1 MGYYVEDLKPGM
13 SESYG
18 HTVTERDIQ
27 MFGELSGDMNPAH
40 FDEAYAAT
48 TPFKTRIAHGM
59 LSASYISTIL
69 GMKMPGPGT
78 IFMSLTTK
86 FKAPVRIG
94 DEVTA
99 TCTVREV
106 IAEKRRVIFD
116 CVCKVKDLVV
126 IEGEAMVMAP
136 SRPKG

>member
-13 SESYG
+13 SESYS

-27 MFGELSGDMNPAH
+27 LFGELSGDMNPAH

-69 GMKMPGPGT
+69 GMQMPGPGT

-86 FKAPVRIG
+86 FKAPVKIG
-94 DEVTA
+94 DHVTA

-106 IAEKRRVIFD
+106 VLEKKRVVFD
-116 CVCKVKDLVV
+116 CVCKVKDLAV

-136 SRPKG
+136 SRPKA

>member
-1 MGYYVEDLKPGM
+1 MSYSVEDLKPGM
-13 SESYG
+13 SESFTK
-18 HTVTERDIQ
+18 TVTEADIQ
-27 MFGELSGDMNPAH
+27 AFGEVSGDMNPAH

-78 IFMSLTTK
+78 IFMSLTVR

-94 DEVTA
+94 ETVVT
-99 TCTVREV
+99 TCTVRETV
-106 IAEKRRVIFD
+106 PEKRRVVFD
-116 CVCKVKDLVV
+116 CVCRVGDTVV

-136 SRPKG
+136 KAA

>member
-13 SESYG
+13 SENHV
-18 HTVTERDIQ
+18 HTVTERDIRL
-27 MFGELSGDMNPAH
+27 FGELSGDMNPAH

-78 IFMSLTTK
+78 IFMSLTTR

-116 CVCKVKDLVV
+116 CVCKVGDLVV